1 MTIPAMMMMGQLQ
14 KQPHREAAAAVNSE
28 NLEEET
34 EHDDN
39 YYWDDVEEEYK
50 RNPDGEEWRW
60 YGRRYAKSSHDT
72 FTTDQGK
79 DDDIITDSEGVS
91 WWQDPTN

>member
-1 MTIPAMMMMGQLQ
+1 MTDSADY
-14 KQPHREAAAAVNSE
+14 EEWEDYDEDYDSE

-79 DDDIITDSEGVS
+79 DDDIITVI
-91 WWQDPTN
+91 NF